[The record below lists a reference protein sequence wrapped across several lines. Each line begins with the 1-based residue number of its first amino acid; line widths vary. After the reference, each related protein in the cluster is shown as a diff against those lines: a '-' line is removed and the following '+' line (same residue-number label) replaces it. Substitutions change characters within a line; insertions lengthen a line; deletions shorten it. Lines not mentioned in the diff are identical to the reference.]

1 MAITKVSRNLLSTG
15 IDDQSN
21 ATAITIDSSENV
33 MVGTTSAY
41 GTTGTTINQAGLV
54 YSSADGDRSGQFDR
68 TGVSD
73 GEIVRFT
80 KAGATV
86 GSIGTNAATM
96 YVSAPQAGG
105 MKYSFLTST
114 NAVMLPV
121 TTTGANADATH
132 DLGYDSSRFR
142 NLYLSGGVYLGGTG
156 AANKLDDYEE
166 GTWTPILS
174 FGGGT
179 TGIGY
184 GQQSGTYTKIGNI
197 VCANFTIVLNSKGSS
212 GGAAVVSALP
222 YAVEFANHAFFIYSD
237 RVTTTGGV
245 VAGYISSG
253 TSIAVYNQVSGGN
266 SQLTNTAFA
275 NDSYISG
282 VLTYRAA

>member
-33 MVGTTSAY
+33 GIGVVPSAWRTAYPDKAIDLGTHSALY
-41 GTTGTTINQAGLV
+41 DQFGGSTFLANNFYRSNDNSFKYKTT
-54 YSSADGDRSGQFDR
+54 
-68 TGVSD
+68 
-73 GEIVRFT
+73 
-80 KAGATV
+80 AGATAISLDA
-86 GSIGTNAATM
+86 GSLSFSNAPSGTAGTTAT
-96 YVSAPQAGG
+96 
-105 MKYSFLTST
+105 F
-114 NAVMLPV
+114 
-121 TTTGANADATH
+121 TTRMT
-132 DLGYDSSRFR
+132 LDSSGV
-142 NLYLSGGVYLGGTG
+142 LSVPAGYYVGGTA
-156 AANKLDDYEE
+156 AANLLDDYEE
-166 GTWTPILS
+166 GTWTPTLS

-212 GGAAVVSALP
+212 TGAAVVSALP
-222 YAVEFANHAFFIYSD
+222 YAVGFANHAFFIYSD

-245 VAGYISSG
+245 VVGYIASG

-266 SQLTNTAFA
+266 SELTNTAFA

-282 VLTYRAA
+282 VFTYTTNG